1 MFLFL
6 VVCAFKTV
14 RIVIILLTLC
24 CSLVGVV
31 LCFTFA
37 HVGTEIRRG
46 ERLNQLECSLWQQ
59 VNVWWKKARKCDS
72 RFLIDLRNFVK
83 SLMLKKMLCLYL
95 CYFRINDETF
105 FFQLMVSL
113 SSDKNCHF
121 CEMTATAKN
130 AQECYFSL
138 INLSVVWINW
148 FSCDKLYWL
157 PSLWNDKNNKCSW
170 VPFFYEQCECAVNKI
185 DFLAIDCIRNRCVS
199 PSLQVSSCSSKRV
212 WHLHKQEELVVTLSY
227 EFGCWRKT

>member
-1 MFLFL
+1 MKFTESIHWKLTVSQKMFLFL

-14 RIVIILLTLC
+14 RIIILLTLC

-31 LCFTFA
+31 LWFTFA

-59 VNVWWKKARKCDS
+59 INVWWKKARKCDS

-83 SLMLKKMLCLYL
+83 SLILKKMLCLYL
-95 CYFRINDETF
+95 CYFRTKDETF

-121 CEMTATAKN
+121 CEMTATAKMLRS
-130 AQECYFSL
+130 AIFLWS
-138 INLSVVWINW
+138 IWVW
-148 FSCDKLYWL
+148 
-157 PSLWNDKNNKCSW
+157 
-170 VPFFYEQCECAVNKI
+170 CE
-185 DFLAIDCIRNRCVS
+185 
-199 PSLQVSSCSSKRV
+199 
-212 WHLHKQEELVVTLSY
+212 
-227 EFGCWRKT
+227 